1 MFTTSLALRLRS
13 LDEKNVND
21 YGAVVEMAIG
31 KVNER
36 TWRQTSP
43 APFRVPETEQDV
55 NWN

>member
-1 MFTTSLALRLRS
+1 VFTTSLALRLRS